1 MHMSTKEYLHF
12 LQKEIHSTAVATIGE
27 DGHPQLRIIDMMLA
41 DDDSL
46 YFITAKGKAFYRQLL
61 EQQYVAVTG
70 QKDGRA
76 VSLRGRIRRADATLL
91 ERVFRENAY
100 MCTIYPGNTRGVL
113 EVFQIYEGQGE
124 YFDLSQRP
132 VFREAFA
139 IGNTT
144 LQDSGYFITK
154 DCIGCK
160 LCGPVCPQ
168 KCIDFSVVP
177 AVIQLEHCLHCG
189 KCAEICPKQ
198 AVIRR

>member
-1 MHMSTKEYLHF
+1 MDAAKYLLF
-12 LQKEIHSTAVATIGE
+12 LQKEIHSAAVATIGG
-27 DGHPQLRIIDMMLA
+27 DGHPQVRIIDMMLT

-46 YFITAKGKAFYRQLL
+46 YFITARGKAFYRQMMD
-61 EQQYVAVTG
+61 QQYIAVTG

-76 VSLRGRIRRADATLL
+76 VSLRGWVRKADAALL
-91 ERVFRENAY
+91 QRVFQENPY
-100 MCTIYPGNTRGVL
+100 MCTIYPGNTRGAL

-139 IGNTT
+139 IGDV
-144 LQDSGYFITK
+144 LVQDNGYFITE

-160 LCGPVCPQ
+160 LCGAICPQ
-168 KCIDFSVVP
+168 KCIEFSVKP
-177 AVIQLEHCLHCG
+177 AVIRQEHCLHCG
-189 KCAEICPKQ
+189 KCVEICPKQ